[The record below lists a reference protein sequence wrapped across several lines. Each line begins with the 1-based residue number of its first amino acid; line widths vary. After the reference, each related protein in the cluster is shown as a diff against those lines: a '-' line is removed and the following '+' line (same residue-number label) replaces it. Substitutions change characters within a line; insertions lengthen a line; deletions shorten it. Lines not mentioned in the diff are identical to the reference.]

1 MCATELFKLLAIYA
15 SLFNQ
20 KTPKDAFI
28 KTIKVYFAYFSHYL
42 VCFASCRSK
51 HRLQKYTQFLT
62 VVCSADVTLAI
73 VSANK
78 KHLKNVGPIHP
89 NEPLHSNSPDVA
101 SGTVARCLCIDV
113 HDNDD
118 NA

>member
-51 HRLQKYTQFLT
+51 HRLQK
-62 VVCSADVTLAI
+62 
-73 VSANK
+73 
-78 KHLKNVGPIHP
+78 
-89 NEPLHSNSPDVA
+89 
-101 SGTVARCLCIDV
+101 
-113 HDNDD
+113 
-118 NA
+118 